1 MIQINKEDKSINLTR
16 GDVATFS
23 VSAETEKGAYTFHK
37 GDTVRFTVYG
47 KKNAEEILLRK
58 DFLVSE
64 ETEMVDIVLTESDT
78 KIGGVISKP
87 TDYWYEIE
95 LNPHTNPQ
103 TIIGYDNDGAKV
115 FRIFPEGDEGAD
127 VDPEDIPVIDG
138 YLSTESERPVANSV
152 ITLKFA
158 ELTEL
163 IAEISGKITSKD
175 IIPITQEAYD
185 DLLAKGTWQEDMV
198 YLITN
203 PDDSE
208 GGDTDLEEIIRLVD
222 EANSNSRNAVNVA
235 NTATNTANSKADTFT
250 YTVSVP
256 YTAWTEDA
264 VNGGYICTVT
274 VAGIL
279 ATDNPIAD
287 VVLGMDRD
295 ANAMYIE
302 AWSNVTRI
310 VTGDES
316 VTLYANGGAP
326 SSNFNVQFK
335 VVR

>member
-1 MIQINKEDKSINLTR
+1 MFQINEDDKSIYVTR
-16 GDVATFS
+16 GDVVTFS

-64 ETEMVDIVLTESDT
+64 ETDKVDIVLTESDT
-78 KIGGVISKP
+78 RIGGVISKP

-103 TIIGYDNDGAKV
+103 TIIGYDDDGAKV
-115 FRIFPEGDEGAD
+115 FRLFPEGDEGAA
-127 VDPEDIPVIDG
+127 VDPEDIPIIDG

-158 ELTEL
+158 ELMEP

-185 DLLAKGTWQEDMV
+185 DLLAKGTWQEDTI

-203 PDDSE
+203 PDGSVDGE
-208 GGDTDLEEIIRLVD
+208 TDLEEITRLVE
-222 EANSNSRNAVNVA
+222 EANRNSQNAIDLA
-235 NTATNTANSKADTFT
+235 NTATNTANSKANTFT
-250 YTVSVP
+250 YTATVP

-274 VAGIL
+274 VDGIL
-279 ATDNPIAD
+279 STDNPIAD
-287 VVLGMDRD
+287 VVLGIDRD

-310 VTGDES
+310 DTNEGS

>member
-1 MIQINKEDKSINLTR
+1 MFQINKEDKSIYVTR
-16 GDVATFS
+16 GDVVTFS
-23 VSAETEKGAYTFHK
+23 VSAETEKGTYTYHK

-47 KKNAEEILLRK
+47 KKNAKEILLRK

-64 ETEMVDIVLTESDT
+64 ETEKVDIVLTESDT
-78 KIGGVISKP
+78 KIGDVISKP

-95 LNPHTNPQ
+95 LNPHTTPQ
-103 TIIGYDNDGAKV
+103 TIIGYDDDGAKV
-115 FRIFPEGDEGAD
+115 FRLFPEGDESAT
-127 VDPEDIPVIDG
+127 VDPEDIPIIDG

-163 IAEISGKITSKD
+163 IAEISRKITSKD

-185 DLLAKGTWQEDMV
+185 DLLAKGTWQEDTV

-203 PDDSE
+203 PDGSE
-208 GGDTDLEEIIRLVD
+208 GGKADLEEIIRLVE
-222 EANSNSRNAVNVA
+222 EANRNSQNAISIA
-235 NTATNTANSKADTFT
+235 NTASNTANSKADTFT

-256 YTAWTEDA
+256 YTVWTEDA
-264 VNGGYICTVT
+264 VNGGYICTVA

-279 ATDNPIAD
+279 STDNPFAD
-287 VVLGMDRD
+287 VVLGIDRD
-295 ANAMYIE
+295 ANALYLDSWAKVE
-302 AWSNVTRI
+302 RI
-310 VTGDES
+310 VTNDNS
-316 VTLYANGGAP
+316 ITLYASGVP
-326 SSNFNVQFK
+326 DTTFTIQLK